1 MTAQTQALHER
12 ILKAAQE
19 AGYVQK
25 SSRNTG
31 QGYNFAGDEAITEK
45 FRDAFIKNGLIAY
58 PDQVEFAKIDIL
70 PREGKDT
77 PNVLVH
83 VKGNYVITDGEESI
97 FVQSLGSGIDVG
109 DKAVYKAL
117 TGFRKYAFRNAVMM
131 ATGDDPEAAR
141 DDEKPTVA
149 KTKAGAAAVQASVDK
164 AADQADVP
172 AEETPD
178 EKLARGK
185 KAIFAKAREVGL
197 SKEGLERLRLSVTG
211 KQSSKQFT
219 ISDVNKMLKAMK
231 DPAQVAA
238 AQVGGEVVVGEGEA
252 A

>member
-1 MTAQTQALHER
+1 MTAQSKALHEK
-12 ILKAAQE
+12 ILAAAKE

-45 FRDAFIKNGLIAY
+45 FREAFIKNGLIAY
-58 PDQVEFAKIDIL
+58 PDNVEFAGIEIL

-83 VKGNYVITDGEESI
+83 VKGNYVISDGEDSI
-97 FVQSLGSGIDVG
+97 YVQSLGSGIDVG

-141 DDEKPTVA
+141 ADESSTNQAVTQPAQQAESRNNEDPKATDAQKRLIRARA
-149 KTKAGAAAVQASVDK
+149 K
-164 AADQADVP
+164 
-172 AEETPD
+172 
-178 EKLARGK
+178 
-185 KAIFAKAREVGL
+185 EVGL
-197 SKEGLERLRLSVTG
+197 SDEALGNLRVTVTS
-211 KQSSKQFT
+211 KRSSAQFT
-219 ISDVNKMLKAMK
+219 NSDIDKMLKAME
-231 DPAQVAA
+231 DTAQLAA
-238 AQVGGEVVVGEGEA
+238 AAAGGEVA

>member
-1 MTAQTQALHER
+1 MTAQSKALQAK
-12 ILKAAQE
+12 ILAAAKE

-31 QGYNFAGDEAITEK
+31 QGFNYAGDEAITEK
-45 FRDAFIKNGLIAY
+45 FREAFLKNGLIAY
-58 PDQVEFAKIDIL
+58 PDNVEFVNIEVL

-83 VKGNYVITDGEESI
+83 VKGNYVISDGEDAI
-97 FVQSLGSGIDVG
+97 YVQSLGAGIDVG

-141 DDEKPTVA
+141 DDEKKPTRPNPTV
-149 KTKAGAAAVQASVDK
+149 TDTGKAVEDADPK
-164 AADQADVP
+164 ATQ
-172 AEETPD
+172 
-178 EKLARGK
+178 KQKNL
-185 KAIFAKAREVGL
+185 IFAKANEVGL
-197 SKEGLERLRLSVTG
+197 SKDGLANLRLQVTG
-211 KQSSKQFT
+211 KQSSSQFLN
-219 ISDVNKMLKAMK
+219 SDIEKMLKAMD
-231 DPAQVAA
+231 DPAKLAA
-238 AQVGGEVVVGEGEA
+238 AAAGGEVA

>member
-1 MTAQTQALHER
+1 MTAQTQALHAKIVE
-12 ILKAAQE
+12 AAKD

-45 FRDAFIKNGLIAY
+45 FREAFLKNGLLAY
-58 PDQVEFAKIDIL
+58 PDQVEFANIEIL

-131 ATGDDPEAAR
+131 ATGDDPEATSAT
-141 DDEKPTVA
+141 DEKPASAA
-149 KTKAGAAAVQASVDK
+149 KPKAEEK
-164 AADQADVP
+164 
-172 AEETPD
+172 AEETP
-178 EKLARGK
+178 EQKLARGK
-185 KAIFAKAREVGL
+185 RAIFAKQKEVGL
-197 SKEGLERLRLSVTG
+197 SKDGLAALRLSVTG

-219 ISDVNKMLKAMK
+219 IEDVNAMLRAMK
-231 DPAQVAA
+231 DPAQLAA
-238 AQVGGEVVVGEGEA
+238 AQAGGEVVGEA
-252 A
+252 S